1 MADRGHGVAMTATT
15 PLAMLNFFDPAFHHH
30 SEAVA
35 AAREAH
41 WYARTPLGFAVLRY
55 AEAAELLRDRRLRQG
70 AMEFLAAQGVT
81 SGPAADWMREGL
93 LNAEGEDHLRLRRL
107 VSKAFTPRA
116 INGMQPLMRAAAH
129 RLIDEFAALGQCEF
143 MSAFADR
150 YPAVVIFEL
159 LGIPAELHG
168 PCAEWVADLGLIFSW
183 TAGANVGRIEA
194 ALARLDEVTG
204 ELIAARRRQP
214 GTDLISALIAA
225 EEAGD
230 ALNEHELRNMISAL
244 LFASQDTTRNQ
255 LGLALA
261 TFARHPAQWA
271 LLADDPSLGPA
282 AVEEVMRVNPA
293 TPFIPRVA
301 DTDIDYQDLHAPT
314 GTLITILVAAAH
326 TDPRLFSP
334 GFDITATHPARQLSF
349 GGGPHTCLG
358 MGLARLEMGTALP
371 ILAQRLGPIT
381 LDGPPTYQPP
391 TAIYGPITL
400 QLRFRR

>member
-1 MADRGHGVAMTATT
+1 MTAAT

-81 SGPAADWMREGL
+81 SGPAADWTREGL

-150 YPAVVIFEL
+150 YPAAVIFEL

-183 TAGANVGRIEA
+183 TAGANVDRIEA

-301 DTDIDYQDLHAPT
+301 DTDVDYQDLHAPT

-326 TDPRLFSP
+326 TDPQLFSP
-334 GFDITATHPARQLSF
+334 GFDVPATHPARQLSF